1 MKFIAIDVA
10 LDNTKYNYKKNNVM
24 KRFLQESEEMGDKI
38 VF

>member
-10 LDNTKYNYKKNNVM
+10 LDNTKNNYKKNNVM